1 MYGWCG
7 QIEKV
12 RSKVG
17 RILGVLG
24 RIRTVVGG
32 KSLLMLYNAMVL
44 PHLQYCLMVW
54 GNFVEDRNSRL
65 GESILSLQKRLVGVI
80 TGKKGRYHSDPL
92 FADLGVFK
100 IGDLYRQQLR
110 IHAWQFWNQRLPES
124 QAAALCRV
132 SETHGYSTRSAGV
145 GIALKTQ
152 DQKSIGYRVPKE
164 WETIKKELR
173 EIKSLT
179 GFKRKSKNEFL
190 ENYKA
195 FVCRDKSCYV
205 CGITDDRSAAH

>member
-1 MYGWCG
+1 M
-7 QIEKV
+7 
-12 RSKVG
+12 
-17 RILGVLG
+17 
-24 RIRTVVGG
+24 
-32 KSLLMLYNAMVL
+32 
-44 PHLQYCLMVW
+44 
-54 GNFVEDRNSRL
+54 
-65 GESILSLQKRLVGVI
+65 
-80 TGKKGRYHSDPL
+80 
-92 FADLGVFK
+92 
-100 IGDLYRQQLR
+100 
-110 IHAWQFWNQRLPES
+110 PES